1 MNPVNENDWA
11 NRPNYATTLE
21 KLEITNFY
29 FLIYILNFT
38 IIKFHFV

>member
-21 KLEITNFY
+21 KLEINNFY
-29 FLIYILNFT
+29 FLIYKLFFKL
-38 IIKFHFV
+38 IKFHFI